1 MKGVADKVSHKVA
14 AFNTLR
20 LEDHPSIVFEIGFD
34 HIIGD
39 IRALIKLV
47 KKTHHAGASQFN
59 LNINTETLTI
69 IGTEA
74 IPPETYS
81 SFGNER
87 KPKTFKQQVK
97 ITF

>member
-1 MKGVADKVSHKVA
+1 MKGVTDKVSHKVA
-14 AFNTLR
+14 AFDTLW
-20 LEDHPSIVFEIGFD
+20 LEGRPSIVFEISFNPITD
-34 HIIGD
+34 D

-47 KKTHHAGASQFN
+47 KKTYHAGASQFN
-59 LNINTETLTI
+59 LNINTQTLTI
-69 IGTEA
+69 IGTEI

-87 KPKTFKQQVK
+87 KPKTFRQQAK